1 MSSADTTAN
10 FGDISN
16 ETQSVV
22 TAGAISALYNT
33 RKEVLERLTR
43 YRDYYVAEI
52 QQQEEQIEDI
62 NRALDIVNKQ
72 CNNDNQRCAIGKL
85 TIRLKEAQMSL
96 HEAQLAKGRQEME
109 MAMWGSEGP

>member
-22 TAGAISALYNT
+22 TAGAISALYST

-52 QQQEEQIEDI
+52 QQQEEQVEDI
-62 NRALDIVNKQ
+62 NRALDIVKQ
-72 CNNDNQRCAIGKL
+72 CNTDNQSCAIGKL

-96 HEAQLAKGRQEME
+96 REAQLAKDRQEME
-109 MAMWGSEGP
+109 MTMWGSDGP